1 MTFKCIEHF
10 RVIFHAAKDYVI
22 VPAALSIFDRNDIT
36 LHRVTL
42 LRINEPINDFRPL
55 RCRVTPCDAAD
66 MLSAAER
73 VLGFVTREN
82 K

>member
-1 MTFKCIEHF
+1 MTFKRIEHF

-42 LRINEPINDFRPL
+42 LRINEPINDLRPL
-55 RCRVTPCDAAD
+55 RC
-66 MLSAAER
+66 SGY
-73 VLGFVTREN
+73 VLTTQANRIPRGTNFVRTSRD
-82 K
+82 